1 MARARKRHLQQS
13 LRYFDKNGQRRGLS
27 KHKRTGRP
35 PKGERSSERHK
46 KRKTFKASEPL
57 HVVLRVAKD
66 VMTLRRGR
74 IYQAVRAAM
83 VTMFS
88 REGFRIVHISIQPN
102 HIHLIIEAN
111 DRMRLARG
119 MQAFQIS
126 AAKHINAALV
136 GDDGK
141 RRRGCVFTDRYHAE
155 VIDSPKRARH
165 TLAYVL
171 NNWRHHGEHRQD
183 FARGLPI
190 DPFSSADSFDG
201 WQHFESTPALREIR
215 EVYKSLPVWE
225 PRTWL
230 LYDGW
235 KRHGYVDVREVPGPR
250 PTKTAVAIAE

>member
-1 MARARKRHLQQS
+1 MHA
-13 LRYFDKNGQRRGLS
+13 
-27 KHKRTGRP
+27 
-35 PKGERSSERHK
+35 
-46 KRKTFKASEPL
+46 
-57 HVVLRVAKD
+57 VLRVAKD
-66 VMTLRRGR
+66 VLTLRRGR

-83 VTMFS
+83 VTTFS
-88 REGFRIVHISIQPN
+88 REGFRIIHISIQAN

-119 MQAFQIS
+119 MQGVSDLGGQAHQRL
-126 AAKHINAALV
+126 ARRREW
-136 GDDGK
+136 K
-141 RRRGCVFTDRYHAE
+141 RRRGRVFTDRYHAE
-155 VIDSPKRARH
+155 VIDSPRRARH

-201 WQHFESTPALREIR
+201 WQNLEITRALREIR
-215 EVYKSLPVWE
+215 EVYKPLPVWE

-235 KRHGYVDVREVPGPR
+235 KRHGYVDVRETPGAK
-250 PTKTAVAIAE
+250 PTKSAVPIAE